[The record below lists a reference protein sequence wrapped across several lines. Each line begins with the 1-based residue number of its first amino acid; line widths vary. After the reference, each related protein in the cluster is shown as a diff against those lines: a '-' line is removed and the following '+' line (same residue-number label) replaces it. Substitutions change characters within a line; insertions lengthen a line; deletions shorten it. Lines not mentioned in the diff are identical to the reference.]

1 MTTFAD
7 SHFFKR
13 YRSAILYIG
22 LIFFLILSIPYD
34 PNLFTGSSFADLF
47 SLENWFGL
55 ATYRTSFIAESPF
68 VGSDVRGYYNWAIA
82 LALALLLFWAFGRK
96 IRQTF
101 QADDDRVFYWLRVL
115 LRYRLALAITFIGLV
130 KIIPIQLPEPTISE
144 LHTEYGDFLLWKLY
158 YLTNGIAT
166 AGYLPVIGALEI
178 LGGLFLLNRRT
189 AIIGSGLLIAVL
201 LNVVI
206 VNYVYEIGEQVYSS
220 FLLLLAVVIFSYD
233 WPRFYQLLIK
243 KAATIPDGFWP
254 VYGRRVAGI
263 RPYLQAL
270 FLLLIA
276 VFSVQAYLSW
286 KNSDYPFP
294 DEKGLEG
301 AAGVYDVKDFVWK
314 GDTIPYSL
322 TDTLRWKDVV
332 FEKWNTLSI
341 RGNRS
346 VKVDSLK
353 PRIAFNRE
361 RNYEYLGNGGREFFG
376 YTSKQGSDKS
386 TTTIK
391 LTGKVSKGHT
401 FTFIVK
407 RPDKRTFLLDGVNQL
422 GDSLHV
428 RLEKVNKKYLL
439 HEGRR
444 KPIRIY

>member
-1 MTTFAD
+1 MTILTD

-13 YRSAILYIG
+13 HRSAIVYIG

-34 PNLFTGSSFADLF
+34 PNLFRDHSFGDLF
-47 SLENWFGL
+47 SLENWFAL
-55 ATYRTSFIAESPF
+55 ATYRTSFIAESPY
-68 VGSDVRGYYNWAIA
+68 VGTDVRGYYNWAIA
-82 LALALLLFWAFGRK
+82 LLLALLLFWAFGRK
-96 IRQTF
+96 IRQSF
-101 QADDDRVFYWLRVL
+101 QVNDDSVFYWLRVL
-115 LRYRLALAITFIGLV
+115 LRYRLALAMIFIGLV

-178 LGGLFLLNRRT
+178 VSGLFLLNRRT

-243 KAATIPDGFWP
+243 KGATVPDGFWP
-254 VYGRRVAGI
+254 EYGRRIARI
-263 RPYLQAL
+263 RPYLQVL

-301 AAGVYDVKDFVWK
+301 AAGVYNVKDFVWK

-322 TDTLRWKDVV
+322 SDTLRWKDVV

-346 VKVDSLK
+346 VRVDSLK
-353 PRIAFNRE
+353 PHIAFNRE
-361 RNYEYLGNGGREFFG
+361 RNYEYLGNGGREFFAYAIKKG
-376 YTSKQGSDKS
+376 ANKAETA
-386 TTTIK
+386 IK

-401 FTFIVK
+401 FAFVVN
-407 RPDKRTFLLDGVNQL
+407 RPDKRTLVLDGVNQL

-428 RLEKVNKKYLL
+428 RLEKINKKYLL
-439 HEGRR
+439 QEGRR

>member
-1 MTTFAD
+1 M
-7 SHFFKR
+7 
-13 YRSAILYIG
+13 
-22 LIFFLILSIPYD
+22 
-34 PNLFTGSSFADLF
+34 
-47 SLENWFGL
+47 

-178 LGGLFLLNRRT
+178 VGGLFLLNRRT
-189 AIIGSGLLIAVL
+189 AIIGSGLFIAVL

-254 VYGRRVAGI
+254 VYGRSVAGI

-276 VFSVQAYLSW
+276 VFSVQAYLSQ

-322 TDTLRWKDVV
+322 SDTLRWKDVV

-346 VKVDSLK
+346 AKVDSLK

-376 YTSKQGSDKS
+376 YTSKQGTDKR

-401 FTFIVK
+401 FAFIVE
-407 RPDKRTFLLDGVNQL
+407 RPDKRTILLDGVNQL

>member
-1 MTTFAD
+1 MTLLAD

-34 PNLFTGSSFADLF
+34 PNLFTDRSFGDLF
-47 SLENWFGL
+47 SLENWFAL

-68 VGSDVRGYYNWAIA
+68 VGTDVRGYYNWAIA
-82 LALALLLFWAFGRK
+82 LVLALLLFGAFGRK
-96 IRQTF
+96 IKNTF
-101 QADDDRVFYWLRVL
+101 QVDDDRVFYWLRVL
-115 LRYRLALAITFIGLV
+115 LRYRLALAMTFIGLV

-178 LGGLFLLNRRT
+178 VGGLFLLNRRT

-243 KAATIPDGFWP
+243 KGATIPDGFWP
-254 VYGRRVAGI
+254 VYGRRIAGI
-263 RPYLQAL
+263 RPYLQVL

-341 RGNRS
+341 RGNRL
-346 VKVDSLK
+346 VRVDSLK

-376 YTSKQGSDKS
+376 YTSKQGSDN
-386 TTTIK
+386 TATIK
-391 LTGKVSKGHT
+391 LIGKVSKGHT
-401 FTFIVK
+401 FAFVVN
-407 RPDKRTFLLDGVNQL
+407 RPDKRTLVLDGVNQL

>member
-1 MTTFAD
+1 MTTSTD
-7 SHFFKR
+7 SHFIRR
-13 YRSAILYIG
+13 YRADIIYIG
-22 LIFFLILSIPYD
+22 LIFFLVLSIPYD
-34 PNLFTGSSFADLF
+34 PNLFRDTSFGTLF
-47 SLENWFGL
+47 SLENWFAL
-55 ATYRTSFIAESPF
+55 ATYRTSFIPESPL
-68 VGSDVRGYYNWAIA
+68 VGADVRGYFNWLIA
-82 LALALLLFWAFGRK
+82 LGLALLLFALFGRK
-96 IRQTF
+96 LKLRIHVDND
-101 QADDDRVFYWLRVL
+101 ALCYWLRVL
-115 LRYRLALAITFIGLV
+115 LRYRLALAMTFIGLV
-130 KIIPIQLPEPTISE
+130 KIIPVQLPEPTISE

-178 LGGLFLLNRRT
+178 VGGLFLLNRRT
-189 AIIGSGLLIAVL
+189 AVIGAGLLLAVL

-220 FLLLLAVVIFSYD
+220 LLLLMAIVIFSYD
-233 WPRFYQLLIK
+233 WPRFYNLLIK
-243 KAATIPDGFWP
+243 KTATIPDGFWP
-254 VYGRRVAGI
+254 EYGRRIGVL

-276 VFSVQAYLSW
+276 AFSVQLYLSW

-294 DEKGLEG
+294 DEKGLVG

-314 GDTIPYSL
+314 GDTLPYSL
-322 TDTLRWKDVV
+322 TDSIRWKDVV
-332 FEKWNTLSI
+332 FEKWNTISI
-341 RGNRS
+341 RGHRP

-376 YTSKQGSDKS
+376 YTITKGTSKQPGG
-386 TTTIK
+386 IQ
-391 LTGKVSKGHT
+391 LIGKVNQDHT
-401 FTFIVK
+401 FSFVVK
-407 RPDKRTFLLDGVNQL
+407 RPGEGTLLLDGTNQF

-439 HEGRR
+439 QEGRR

>member
-1 MTTFAD
+1 MTTLTD
-7 SHFFKR
+7 THFFQR
-13 YRSAILYIG
+13 YRSNILYIS
-22 LIFFLILSIPYD
+22 LIFFILLSIPYD
-34 PNLFTGSSFADLF
+34 PNLFKGTSFGELF
-47 SLENWFGL
+47 SPENWFAL
-55 ATYRTSFIAESPF
+55 ATYRTSFIPESSL
-68 VGSDVRGYYNWAIA
+68 VGTDVRGYYNWAIA
-82 LALALLLFWAFGRK
+82 LGLALLVFLVFGRQLK
-96 IRQTF
+96 QGL
-101 QADDDRVFYWLRVL
+101 QADDDALFYWLRVL
-115 LRYRLALAITFIGLV
+115 LRYRLALAMTFIGLV

-178 LGGLFLLNRRT
+178 VGGLFLLNRRT
-189 AIIGSGLLIAVL
+189 AVIGAGLLLAVL

-220 FLLLLAVVIFSYD
+220 FLLLLAIVIFAYD
-233 WPRFYQLLIK
+233 WPRFYRLLIQK
-243 KAATIPDGFWP
+243 TATIPDGFWP
-254 VYGRRVAGI
+254 VYGRRIAII
-263 RPYLQAL
+263 RPYLQVL
-270 FLLLIA
+270 LLLLIA

-294 DEKGLEG
+294 DEKGLAG

-314 GDTIPYSL
+314 GDTLPYSL
-322 TDTLRWKDVV
+322 TDRIRWKDVV
-332 FEKWNTLSI
+332 FEKWNTISI
-341 RGNRS
+341 RGNQP

-376 YTSKQGSDKS
+376 YSLKKGGEKQP
-386 TTTIK
+386 TVIE
-391 LTGKVSKGHT
+391 LVGKINQDHT
-401 FTFIVK
+401 FSFVVN
-407 RPDKRTFLLDGVNQL
+407 RPDKRTLLLEGTNQS
-422 GDSLHV
+422 GDTLQV

>member
-1 MTTFAD
+1 MTKFSD
-7 SHFFKR
+7 SQFFQP
-13 YRSAILYIG
+13 YRSNILYIAF
-22 LIFFLILSIPYD
+22 IFFIVLSIPYD
-34 PNLFTGSSFADLF
+34 SNLLKDSSFADLL
-47 SLENWFGL
+47 SLENWFEL
-55 ATYRTSFIAESPF
+55 ATYRTSFIPESPF
-68 VGSDVRGYYNWAIA
+68 VGTDVRGYYNWLIA
-82 LALALLLFWAFGRK
+82 LGIALVTILIFGRK
-96 IRQTF
+96 LKQTI
-101 QADDDRVFYWLRVL
+101 QVDDEILFYWLRVL

-130 KIIPIQLPEPTISE
+130 KIIPIQLPEPTLSE

-189 AIIGSGLLIAVL
+189 AIIGSGLLVAVL

-233 WPRFYQLLIK
+233 WPRFYRLLIK
-243 KAATIPDGFWP
+243 KTATIPDGFWP
-254 VYGRRVAGI
+254 VYGRRIAAI
-263 RPYLQAL
+263 RPFLQVF

-294 DEKGLEG
+294 DEGGLEG
-301 AAGVYDVKDFVWK
+301 AAGVYNVKEFVWK

-322 TDTLRWKDVV
+322 KDTLRWKDVV
-332 FEKWNTLSI
+332 FEKWNTISI
-341 RGNRS
+341 RGNHP

-376 YTSKQGSDKS
+376 YSLNKGKDKQP
-386 TTTIK
+386 THIK
-391 LTGKVSKGHT
+391 LIGKVSQGHT
-401 FTFIVK
+401 FSFAVN
-407 RPDKRTFLLDGVNQL
+407 RPDKATLLLEGTNHL

-428 RLEKVNKKYLL
+428 RLEKVNKRYLL

>member
-55 ATYRTSFIAESPF
+55 ATYRTSFIPESPF

-101 QADDDRVFYWLRVL
+101 QADDERVFYWLRVL

-178 LGGLFLLNRRT
+178 VGGLFLLNRRT

-254 VYGRRVAGI
+254 VYGRRLAGI
-263 RPYLQAL
+263 RPYLQVL

-294 DEKGLEG
+294 DDKGLEG
-301 AAGVYDVKDFVWK
+301 AAGVYNVKDFVWK

-322 TDTLRWKDVV
+322 SDTLRWKDVV

-376 YTSKQGSDKS
+376 YTSKQGTDKR

-401 FTFIVK
+401 FTFVVN
-407 RPDKRTFLLDGVNQL
+407 RPDKRTLILDGINQL
-422 GDSLHV
+422 GDSLQV

-439 HEGRR
+439 QEGRR

>member
-1 MTTFAD
+1 MTLLAD

-34 PNLFTGSSFADLF
+34 PNLFTDRSFGDLF
-47 SLENWFGL
+47 SLENWFAL

-68 VGSDVRGYYNWAIA
+68 VGTDVRGYYNWAIA
-82 LALALLLFWAFGRK
+82 LVLALLLFGAFGRK
-96 IRQTF
+96 IKHTF
-101 QADDDRVFYWLRVL
+101 QVEDDRVFYWLRVL
-115 LRYRLALAITFIGLV
+115 LRYRLALAMTFIGLV

-178 LGGLFLLNRRT
+178 VGGLFLLNRRT

-243 KAATIPDGFWP
+243 KGATIPDGFWP
-254 VYGRRVAGI
+254 VYGRRIAGI
-263 RPYLQAL
+263 RPYLQVL

-346 VKVDSLK
+346 VRVDSLK
-353 PRIAFNRE
+353 PRIAFNHE

-376 YTSKQGSDKS
+376 YTSKQGSDN
-386 TTTIK
+386 TATIK
-391 LTGKVSKGHT
+391 LIGKVSKGHT
-401 FTFIVK
+401 FAFVVN
-407 RPDKRTFLLDGVNQL
+407 RPDKRTLVLDGVNQL

>member
-1 MTTFAD
+1 MTLLAD

-34 PNLFTGSSFADLF
+34 PNLFTDRSFGDLF
-47 SLENWFGL
+47 SLENWFAL

-68 VGSDVRGYYNWAIA
+68 VGTDVRGYYNWAIA
-82 LALALLLFWAFGRK
+82 LVLALLLFGAFGRK
-96 IRQTF
+96 IKHTF
-101 QADDDRVFYWLRVL
+101 QVEDDRVFYWLRVL
-115 LRYRLALAITFIGLV
+115 LRYRLALAMTFIGLV

-178 LGGLFLLNRRT
+178 VGGLFLLNRRT

-243 KAATIPDGFWP
+243 KGATIPDGFWP
-254 VYGRRVAGI
+254 VYGRRIAGI
-263 RPYLQAL
+263 RPYLQVL

-346 VKVDSLK
+346 VRVDSLK

-376 YTSKQGSDKS
+376 YTSKQGSDN
-386 TTTIK
+386 TATIK
-391 LTGKVSKGHT
+391 LVGKVSKGHT
-401 FTFIVK
+401 FAFVVN
-407 RPDKRTFLLDGVNQL
+407 RPDKRTLVLDGVNQL